1 MSTGSEESPL
11 ELPGW
16 LKTHPEMQKCGV
28 DLCQCVK
35 PVRYMLSRTIE
46 PVYAVKI
53 LSFDDEDQEAAIY
66 RRLRHEQDP
75 RNPVLPCEVLDLEP
89 KPVLLMPF
97 LSHIDEVEL
106 SYGPLSGLLS
116 VFLQVVDGVQYLHE
130 RRIAHMDV
138 CYGNILVALKEDE
151 PQYNGVVAGKVYL
164 IDFHTSRQLSSGPG
178 VQHALPL
185 PCTQVPPPPHL
196 KGFDPYSWDAYC
208 LGKFLERMVEN
219 TYAQGMRPPWV
230 LRRAIGWLVGKE
242 RGCTGACNCRPTARK
257 AYWGLRVLQWAVWA
271 CESCGILSPYIR
283 YRPVRRRE

>member
-1 MSTGSEESPL
+1 MAECEESPF
-11 ELPGW
+11 EPPGW
-16 LKTHPEMQKCGV
+16 LKTHPEMQQRGV

-35 PVRYMLSRTIE
+35 PTFVFQTSPFIE

-66 RRLRHEQDP
+66 RRLQHEQDP

-196 KGFDPYSWDAYC
+196 KRFDPYSWDVYC
-208 LGKFLERMVEN
+208 LGKFLERMMSLDR
-219 TYAQGMRPPWV
+219 TRMH
-230 LRRAIGWLVGKE
+230 KE
-242 RGCTGACNCRPTARK
+242 RDLRGSYDGPSTGSSERS
-257 AYWGLRVLQWAVWA
+257 AVVQEPA
-271 CESCGILSPYIR
+271 IVDLPPAKHIGDFAFCGGR
-283 YRPVRRRE
+283 FGHANRAVF